1 MQTSKMYREW
11 LYQSN
16 GTDNK
21 RLRKLVEHMQDFDV
35 LVTERLQEVL
45 PTGSGI
51 DSAWIINVEYKRIS
65 KYKTVPTKVT
75 CKNAYHVMND
85 KGFYVGW
92 IPFTLSIPFTKK
104 DGVIALDY
112 DNFKLTAHGWES
124 YTVRRHW
131 NDIKQYIEDTLVL
144 SFAEL
149 QEGDYTL

>member
-1 MQTSKMYREW
+1 MKTSKMYREW

-35 LVTERLQEVL
+35 LVTERLQEGL

-51 DSAWIINVEYKRIS
+51 DLAWIINVEYKRIS

-85 KGFYVGW
+85 RGFYIGW

-104 DGVIALDY
+104 DGVIVLDY
-112 DNFKLTAHGWES
+112 DNFKLNAHDWS
-124 YTVRRHW
+124 NYVVRKYWPEVREYLE
-131 NDIKQYIEDTLVL
+131 DILVM

-149 QEGDYTL
+149 QEESNTL